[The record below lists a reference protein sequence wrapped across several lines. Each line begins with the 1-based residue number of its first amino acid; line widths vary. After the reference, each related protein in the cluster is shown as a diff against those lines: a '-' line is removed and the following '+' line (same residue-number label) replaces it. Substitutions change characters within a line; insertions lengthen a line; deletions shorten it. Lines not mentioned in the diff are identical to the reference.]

1 MSAQPENR
9 SAGYT
14 RRIGPLAGMW
24 SRPLTKY
31 DLPRVVAIEQDI
43 YEFPW
48 TAGNFADSMI
58 AGYDCWLFEDD
69 RGELRGYAIV
79 MWIPDEVHLL
89 NLSMAERWQGC
100 GIGRA
105 ALAWLC
111 ADVRARG
118 AHGMLLEVR
127 PSNLPARSLYESTG
141 FERIGVRRRYYPAA
155 LGAREDAWVL
165 FKRFDVSAFGNA
177 GGGADE

>member
-1 MSAQPENR
+1 MSAQPEHVPG
-9 SAGYT
+9 GYA
-14 RRIGPLAGMW
+14 RRAGPLPGMW

-31 DLPRVVAIEQDI
+31 DLPHVVAIEQDI

-58 AGYDCWLFEDD
+58 AGYDCWLFEDEH
-69 RGELRGYAIV
+69 GELRGYAIV

-89 NLSMAERWQGC
+89 NLSMARRWQGS

-118 AHGMLLEVR
+118 AQGMLLEVR
-127 PSNLPARSLYESTG
+127 PSNLPARTLYESTG
-141 FERIGVRRRYYPAA
+141 FARIGVRRRYYPAA
-155 LGAREDAWVL
+155 QGAREDAWVL
-165 FKRFDVSAFGNA
+165 FKRFDAGLDGN
-177 GGGADE
+177 GGGAGNE